1 MCKIMRKKI
10 LTSLAAVLACSTAI
24 AGGIN
29 TNTNVNAHFLRFFTQ
44 DANITLTSLHAN
56 PAGSAFLTK
65 GWHFSIHN
73 QTAIQQRN
81 ITTTF
86 PLFHY
91 NPKNYGSDT
100 HRYEGRAFAPVIPA
114 IGFSYNSG
122 KKWSVN
128 GELAVVGG
136 GGACEFLDGIGSF
149 EALYAG
155 KLFGTV
161 GTSYIQAV
169 VPQLMTAYG
178 LDQPAATEQA
188 RRMFATN
195 YRFSNTAY
203 MNGNNYMFG
212 LQVGATY
219 KVLENLSLY
228 LGIRGVYATGN
239 YNGYVQDVMY
249 STDGGSTY
257 TYASENGSQQ
267 LAGQTV
273 EVNGRNTT
281 LSMNCDQTGFGV
293 TPVLGINWY
302 INKYWNLAAK
312 YEFKTKIRMKNTT
325 RMNEYTQTLVDPSS
339 PNYSNTLAAFADGK
353 KVADDIPGYLALGAQ
368 YSPKENI
375 RIGLAYH
382 WFQDKSANKGTAE
395 VTNPVDGSTSIV
407 DKRDLIDHDTHEVLA
422 GIEWMCHKRL
432 TVSASWQKT
441 MYGVSDQYMN
451 DISFCCSSNSLGCG
465 VRIHASR
472 LFNIDLGYMHTFYQ
486 DRTVNTPTA
495 VGVKTDVYNRHN
507 DVIGVGLNFAW

>member
-1 MCKIMRKKI
+1 MRKNI
-10 LTSLAAVLACSTAI
+10 IMSLATVLACGTAM
-24 AGGIN
+24 AGGLN

-44 DANITLTSLHAN
+44 DANVTLTALHAN

-73 QTAIQQRN
+73 QSAIQQRN
-81 ITTTF
+81 VTTTF
-86 PLFHY
+86 PLFVY

-122 KKWSVN
+122 KKWSIN
-128 GELAVVGG
+128 GQLALVGG
-136 GGACEFLDGIGSF
+136 GGACEFEQGIGSF

-155 KLFGTV
+155 NLYANV
-161 GTSYIQAV
+161 APAYIGAV
-169 VPQLMTAYG
+169 VPQLMAAGMDQASATAR
-178 LDQPAATEQA
+178 A
-188 RRMFATN
+188 RQMFSDN

-203 MNGNNYMFG
+203 MKGSNYMFG

-219 KVLENLSLY
+219 KVLDNLAVFA
-228 LGIRGVYATGN
+228 GIRGVYATGN

-249 STDGGSTY
+249 STDGGNNY
-257 TYASENGSQQ
+257 TYATQSGTQE

-273 EVNGRNTT
+273 NVNGRNTT

-293 TPVLGINWY
+293 TPILGIHWA
-302 INKYWNLAAK
+302 INKHWNLAAK

-325 RMNEYTQTLVDPSS
+325 DMNEYTQTLVDPSN
-339 PNYSNTLAAFADGK
+339 PNYSHTLAAYADGK
-353 KVADDIPGYLALGAQ
+353 KVADDIPGYLAIGTQ

-375 RIGLAYH
+375 RIGFAYH
-382 WFQDKSANKGTAE
+382 WMQDGSANKGTAE
-395 VTNPVDGSTSIV
+395 ITNPDGSKSIV
-407 DKRDLIDHDTHEVLA
+407 DKRELIDHDTHEVLA
-422 GIEWMCHKRL
+422 GVEWKCHERL
-432 TVSASWQKT
+432 TISGSWQKT
-441 MYGVSDQYMN
+441 MYGVKDQYMN

-465 VRIHASR
+465 MRIHASR

-486 DRTVNTPTA
+486 DRTVVTPTA
-495 VGVKTDVYNRHN
+495 VGPKTDTYNRHN

>member
-1 MCKIMRKKI
+1 MKGLRPY
-10 LTSLAAVLACSTAI
+10 SLGDQSRSRMHGTKVTLAGRPA
-24 AGGIN
+24 
-29 TNTNVNAHFLRFFTQ
+29 FLPNHDVPIVVQ
-44 DANITLTSLHAN
+44 Q
-56 PAGSAFLTK
+56 LTK
-65 GWHFSIHN
+65 GQIE
-73 QTAIQQRN
+73 AIPKDRFTVSMVSRPGN
-81 ITTTF
+81 I
-86 PLFHY
+86 L
-91 NPKNYGSDT
+91 
-100 HRYEGRAFAPVIPA
+100 FAP
-114 IGFSYNSG
+114 S
-122 KKWSVN
+122 
-128 GELAVVGG
+128 EHG
-136 GGACEFLDGIGSF
+136 GGAHSDSLGHI
-149 EALYAG
+149 
-155 KLFGTV
+155 
-161 GTSYIQAV
+161 V
-169 VPQLMTAYG
+169 VDLHKK
-178 LDQPAATEQA
+178 QA
-188 RRMFATN
+188 RQMFASN

-203 MNGNNYMFG
+203 MNGSNYMFG

-219 KVLENLSLY
+219 KVLENLALY

-249 STDGGSTY
+249 STDGGNNY
-257 TYASENGSQQ
+257 TYASENGTQQ

-395 VTNPVDGSTSIV
+395 VTNPIDGSTSIV

-472 LFNIDLGYMHTFYQ
+472 LFNIDLGYMHTFYK

>member
-1 MCKIMRKKI
+1 MRKKI
-10 LTSLAAVLACSTAI
+10 LLSLAAVLAFGTAF
-24 AGGIN
+24 AGGLN

-44 DANITLTSLHAN
+44 DANVTLTSLHAN

-73 QTAIQQRN
+73 QTVVQQRN
-81 ITTTF
+81 ITTQF
-86 PLFHY
+86 PLFQY
-91 NPKNYGSDT
+91 NPKNNGSDT
-100 HRYEGRAFAPVIPA
+100 HRYEGKAFAL
-114 IGFSYNSG
+114 GFSYNSG
-122 KKWSVN
+122 KKWSIN
-128 GELAVVGG
+128 GELCVVGG

-155 KLFGTV
+155 KLYGAV
-161 GTSYIQAV
+161 APGYIQTV

-178 LDQPAATEQA
+178 MDQAAATAQA
-188 RRMFATN
+188 RQMFASN

-203 MNGNNYMFG
+203 MNGSNYMFG

-219 KVLENLSLY
+219 KVLENLAVY
-228 LGIRGVYATGN
+228 AGIRGVYATGN

-249 STDGGSTY
+249 STDGGHNY
-257 TYASENGSQQ
+257 NYVSENGTQQ

-273 EVNGRNTT
+273 NVNGRNTT

-293 TPVLGINWY
+293 TPVLGIHWY
-302 INKYWNLAAK
+302 INEHWNLAAK
-312 YEFKTKIRMKNTT
+312 YEFKTKIRMENTT
-325 RMNEYTQTLVDPSS
+325 RMNEYTQTLVNPLS

-382 WFQDKSANKGTAE
+382 WFQDTSANKGTAE
-395 VTNPVDGSTSIV
+395 VTNPDGTTSIV

-441 MYGVSDQYMN
+441 MYGVSDRYMN

-465 VRIHASR
+465 VRIHASK

-486 DRTVNTPTA
+486 DRTVTTPTA
-495 VGVKTDVYNRHN
+495 VGPKIDTYNRTN